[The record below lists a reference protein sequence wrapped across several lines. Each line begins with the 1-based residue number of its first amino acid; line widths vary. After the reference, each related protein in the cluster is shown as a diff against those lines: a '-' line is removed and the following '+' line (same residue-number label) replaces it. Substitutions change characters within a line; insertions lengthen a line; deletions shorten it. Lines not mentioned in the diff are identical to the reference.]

1 MGWIGDR
8 KHVNRLVLF
17 GVSAMMAG
25 ACTCI
30 SASFQAFWM
39 LAIYSFVFGVLA
51 GKPDSNE
58 NMKMNKIP

>member
-8 KHVNRLVLF
+8 KRVNRLVLF

-30 SASFQAFWM
+30 SALCEVFWM

-51 GKPDSNE
+51 GELDYN
-58 NMKMNKIP
+58 